1 MMNVLEDF
9 FPLNQSHQDH
19 DHGDDQQNMNEA
31 THGGARDEPQ
41 NPQDDQ
47 NDGDELEHDSGS
59 SASGFLNIVSGL
71 FNVPTGTA
79 DGIAAGGKKR
89 QSGGSDEKRQ

>member
-1 MMNVLEDF
+1 MRDVSEDF

-31 THGGARDEPQ
+31 THGRARDEPE

-47 NDGDELEHDSGS
+47 NDGDELEHGSGS
-59 SASGFLNIVSGL
+59 SASGFLNAVTGL

-79 DGIAAGGKKR
+79 DGFAAGGKKR